1 MGHPAFVAGVGKD
14 YGALMGLAPWIGRS
28 HADSS
33 ARRISIV
40 YGRLKSCPDTKHEFF

>member
-28 HADSS
+28 HADSR

-40 YGRLKSCPDTKHEFF
+40 YGPAKAVP